1 MGMCET
7 LENMVWA
14 APELNSLEE
23 ITMALGHVAGTSLVP
38 IDRWMDG
45 SIKSAGLG
53 KARELRL
60 GRI

>member
-38 IDRWMDG
+38 IDRRMDRWIEKLSG
-45 SIKSAGLG
+45 PWEGA
-53 KARELRL
+53 
-60 GRI
+60 